1 MSKKKNN
8 KMSNALLVCISV
20 TLVAIIAMIAVG
32 AYGLNNRDT
41 VSYDDDDMSS
51 LVSDVSST
59 EQTSSETTSTDVSSV
74 SSEKET
80 SSIVSSD
87 TSSTTTSSDKV
98 TSNTSLPTPDDDP
111 FIGDGQTG
119 ERVCYLTFDD
129 GPSGKNTDTVLKTL
143 SDNNI
148 KATFFV
154 VGYLSTSKIKDVYN
168 AGHTIGLHT
177 YSHDLDELYADTDA
191 FFNDLKK
198 ISDVVYQKT
207 GVRSNLTRFPGGSS
221 TAAMKSRLGADGF
234 ATVKETLKE
243 QGYTY
248 FDWNIDSG
256 DTHKGTSK
264 DYVINQVKKG
274 IMSNGKYKDNVCILF
289 HDIKKVTADALPE
302 VIEILKDAGYTFKT
316 LDSKCYNYAF
326 K

>member
-8 KMSNALLVCISV
+8 KMTNALLVCISV

-59 EQTSSETTSTDVSSV
+59 EQTSSETSSTDVSSV
-74 SSEKET
+74 SSE
-80 SSIVSSD
+80 
-87 TSSTTTSSDKV
+87 KV

-154 VGYLSTSKIKDVYN
+154 VGYLSTNKIKDV
-168 AGHTIGLHT
+168 
-177 YSHDLDELYADTDA
+177 
-191 FFNDLKK
+191 
-198 ISDVVYQKT
+198 
-207 GVRSNLTRFPGGSS
+207 
-221 TAAMKSRLGADGF
+221 
-234 ATVKETLKE
+234 
-243 QGYTY
+243 
-248 FDWNIDSG
+248 
-256 DTHKGTSK
+256 
-264 DYVINQVKKG
+264 
-274 IMSNGKYKDNVCILF
+274 
-289 HDIKKVTADALPE
+289 
-302 VIEILKDAGYTFKT
+302 
-316 LDSKCYNYAF
+316 
-326 K
+326 

>member
-1 MSKKKNN
+1 MGKNT
-8 KMSNALLVCISV
+8 KVASGLIACIAIS
-20 TLVAIIAMIAVG
+20 LVAIVAIVAIGVN
-32 AYGLNNRDT
+32 GLNNQDT
-41 VSYDDDDMSS
+41 VSDY
-51 LVSDVSST
+51 SDVSSGVNT
-59 EQTSSETTSTDVSSV
+59 ADTSSLPSDDGSSETSTSPEASSSSQVSDTA
-74 SSEKET
+74 SSSSKT
-80 SSIVSSD
+80 SSSSS
-87 TSSTTTSSDKV
+87 TSSATV
-98 TSNTSLPTPDDDP
+98 SLPNPDDDP

-129 GPSGKNTDTVLKTL
+129 GPSGKNTDSVLNTL
-143 SDNNI
+143 KENNV

-154 VGYLSTSKIKDVYN
+154 VGYLSTGKIKTVYD

-177 YSHDLDELYADTDA
+177 YSHDLNKLYASTDA
-191 FFNDLKK
+191 FFDDLKK
-198 ISDVVYQKT
+198 ISDVVYEKT

-221 TAAMKSRLGADGF
+221 TAALKSRLGSDGF
-234 ATVKETLKE
+234 ETVKQTLKE

-256 DTHKGTSK
+256 DTHKNTSK

-274 IMSNGKYKDNVCILF
+274 IKKSNGEYKSDVCILF

-302 VIEILKDAGYTFKT
+302 VIKILKDAGYTFKT
-316 LDSKCYNYAF
+316 LDSKCNNYAF

>member
-207 GVRSNLTRFPGGSS
+207 GVRSNLTRFPGGSA
-221 TAAMKSRLGADGF
+221 TAASKSRLGADGF

-316 LDSKCYNYAF
+316 R
-326 K
+326 

>member
-1 MSKKKNN
+1 
-8 KMSNALLVCISV
+8 
-20 TLVAIIAMIAVG
+20 
-32 AYGLNNRDT
+32 
-41 VSYDDDDMSS
+41 
-51 LVSDVSST
+51 
-59 EQTSSETTSTDVSSV
+59 
-74 SSEKET
+74 
-80 SSIVSSD
+80 
-87 TSSTTTSSDKV
+87 
-98 TSNTSLPTPDDDP
+98 
-111 FIGDGQTG
+111 
-119 ERVCYLTFDD
+119 
-129 GPSGKNTDTVLKTL
+129 
-143 SDNNI
+143 
-148 KATFFV
+148 
-154 VGYLSTSKIKDVYN
+154 
-168 AGHTIGLHT
+168 
-177 YSHDLDELYADTDA
+177 
-191 FFNDLKK
+191 
-198 ISDVVYQKT
+198 
-207 GVRSNLTRFPGGSS
+207 
-221 TAAMKSRLGADGF
+221 MKSRLGADGF

>member
-1 MSKKKNN
+1 MHKKN
-8 KMSNALLVCISV
+8 KTSNALLICISV

-41 VSYDDDDMSS
+41 VSYDDDDVSS
-51 LVSDVSST
+51 VVSEVSST
-59 EQTSSETTSTDVSSV
+59 EQTSSETDSTDVSSV
-74 SSEKET
+74 SSEPET
-80 SSIVSSD
+80 SS
-87 TSSTTTSSDKV
+87 KV
-98 TSNTSLPTPDDDP
+98 TSNTSLPNPDDNP

-119 ERVCYLTFDD
+119 DRVCYLTFDD
-129 GPSGKNTDTVLKTL
+129 GPSGSNTDSVLKTL

-154 VGYLSTSKIKDVYN
+154 VGYLSTNKIKDVYN
-168 AGHTIGLHT
+168 AGHSIGLHT
-177 YSHDLDELYADTDA
+177 YSHDLDELYASTDA

-198 ISDVVYQKT
+198 ISDVVYEKT

-221 TAAMKSRLGADGF
+221 TAALDSRLGDDGF

-274 IMSNGKYKDNVCILF
+274 IMSNGEYKDNVCILF

-302 VIEILKDAGYTFKT
+302 VIKILKDAGYTFKT

>member
-1 MSKKKNN
+1 MGNRKKKNN
-8 KMSNALLVCISV
+8 KISNALLVCISV
-20 TLVAIIAMIAVG
+20 TLVAIISMIAVG
-32 AYGLNNRDT
+32 AYGLNNKDT
-41 VSYDDDDMSS
+41 VSYDDDDISS
-51 LVSDVSST
+51 TVSDVSST
-59 EQTSSETTSTDVSSV
+59 EQASSGTASTDVSSV
-74 SSEKET
+74 SSESET
-80 SSIVSSD
+80 SSIV
-87 TSSTTTSSDKV
+87 SSDKV

-129 GPSGKNTDTVLKTL
+129 GPSGSNTDSVLKTL

-154 VGYLSTSKIKDVYN
+154 VGYLSTNKIKNIYN

-177 YSHDLDELYADTDA
+177 YSHDLDELYASTDA

-207 GVRSNLTRFPGGSS
+207 GVRSNLTRFPGGSA
-221 TAAMKSRLGADGF
+221 TAASKSRLGADGF

-274 IMSNGKYKDNVCILF
+274 IVSNGKYKDNVCILF

-302 VIEILKDAGYTFKT
+302 VIQILKDAGYTFKT
-316 LDSKCYNYAF
+316 LDSKCYNYSF